1 MFAVV
6 GVPKIDDVILFLLL
20 SLATA
25 SAAGRLAF
33 VAALLRL
40 SPLSTAALA
49 ISAPAFAPFRLV
61 LPCSRSEV
69 GKDVV
74 LLAFRRLVLP
84 CPRSEAGK
92 YVVLLA
98 SDKRPTGRSVIAP
111 IVNDAPARF
120 NCFYV

>member
-1 MFAVV
+1 MVV
-6 GVPKIDDVILFLLL
+6 VPKIEDAILFLVL

-25 SAAGRLAF
+25 PAAGRLAF
-33 VAALLRL
+33 VAALPGL
-40 SPLSTAALA
+40 SPLLTAALA
-49 ISAPAFAPFRLV
+49 TAAPAFAPFLRLV
-61 LPCSRSEV
+61 LPCPRSEV
-69 GKDVV
+69 GKYVV